1 MLAEESSGWLFL
13 IISRLRVGWIK
24 IIEFMAHTDL
34 QDLIFFFYVGFK
46 SMYYQD
52 VAEVLSFSS
61 QLQIQTESLLVFFFF
76 IEFSKIIMMIYNLWK
91 YNVPISEAITVAWGL
106 WDWLI
111 KSEWH
116 YCHGFTKRCW
126 LKRGDFENKNQ
137 PLAKAEYV
145 DSCCSWINISQ
156 SPVLLLSLTHI
167 LLPKYSI

>member
-1 MLAEESSGWLFL
+1 MNLWLIQTFRTL
-13 IISRLRVGWIK
+13 
-24 IIEFMAHTDL
+24 
-34 QDLIFFFYVGFK
+34 FFFSMLVSNPCTIKMWQKCLVFLLSYK
-46 SMYYQD
+46 SRQSRY
-52 VAEVLSFSS
+52 LS
-61 QLQIQTESLLVFFFF
+61 FFFF